1 MKWGVLNKIAL
12 LKRYKVLQNYTRYN
26 LSTIPAILHK
36 SSNSLIIKRL
46 TIFLLSF
53 NVILMQLKYVYS
65 RGDYMDKLSKQ
76 IEEEREK
83 LDKLI
88 EENTDKDVILKK
100 SQELDIL
107 INEFYKKRG
116 SL

>member
-1 MKWGVLNKIAL
+1 M
-12 LKRYKVLQNYTRYN
+12 YSY
-26 LSTIPAILHK
+26 
-36 SSNSLIIKRL
+36 
-46 TIFLLSF
+46 
-53 NVILMQLKYVYS
+53 YVYG
-65 RGDYMDKLSKQ
+65 RGDYMDKLFKQ

-83 LDKLI
+83 LNKLI
-88 EENTDKDVILKK
+88 EENADKDVILKK